1 MTTDRRL
8 VARDGEHPCREG
20 ILLWGRD
27 IWRPVTMSGKGVRPR
42 GSMQR
47 CWVTPWL
54 LPQPCTHPRRP
65 SMAAAP
71 PGMILVMKIPGSSGT
86 WGLSMPPAMLKPRP
100 ELPCGE

>member
-1 MTTDRRL
+1 
-8 VARDGEHPCREG
+8 
-20 ILLWGRD
+20 
-27 IWRPVTMSGKGVRPR
+27 MSGKGVRPR

-54 LPQPCTHPRRP
+54 LPQPSTHPRRP

-100 ELPCGE
+100 ELPCGESNAASFPHGQLLAASPP